1 MSITK
6 SSTIFFEKM
15 ERTYENVLSS
25 MTKLIEHGEPV
36 HSAHLEVN
44 FVLRIITELRISFN
58 QNSIV
63 TNEILEEILKGA
75 YLRFED
81 NGEFYNKLVH
91 LFHINLQK
99 RRSSHHSYVQQ
110 YSFSGPIVKEIL
122 FGVSKDEKGTKTTWI
137 QFERHDTNTPVNLI
151 LHLGDYFI
159 YKWTGKNI
167 GPYGSSNYTESNPLV
182 VSF

>member
-15 ERTYENVLSS
+15 ERTYENVICSI
-25 MTKLIEHGEPV
+25 TKLIEHGEPV
-36 HSAHLEVN
+36 HTAHLEVN
-44 FVLRIITELRISFN
+44 FVLKLIAELRISFN

-63 TNEILEEILKGA
+63 TTEILEEMLKGA

-81 NGEFYNKLVH
+81 NGELYNKLVH
-91 LFHINLQK
+91 LFHANLQK
-99 RRSSHHSYVQQ
+99 RRSSHDSCAQQ

-122 FGVSKDEKGTKTTWI
+122 FGVSKENGLKTTWI
-137 QFERHDTNTPVNLI
+137 QFERHDTNTPVNFV
-151 LHLGDYFI
+151 LHLGDYFL

-167 GPYGSSNYTESNPLV
+167 GPYGSSNYTESNPLK
-182 VSF
+182 VSSR